1 MDDLEKVKQ
10 ALISAAFAA
19 CQPDNGDV
27 FGWIDDHAYE
37 LAEAVL
43 EALAKP

>member
-1 MDDLEKVKQ
+1 MDDLEKVKR
-10 ALISAAFAA
+10 AIVSVAFAA

-27 FGWIDDHAYE
+27 FGWIDAHAEE

-43 EALAKP
+43 EALSK